1 MPVQSGNYG
10 GKMTVAQKIPVVLV
24 EICVPVI
31 ADQAEQVDREGVF
44 SDQAIAALRDAAC
57 WEQ

>member
-1 MPVQSGNYG
+1 
-10 GKMTVAQKIPVVLV
+10 MTVAQKIPVVLV

-44 SDQAIAALRDAAC
+44 SDQAITALRDAAC